1 MSEGMREIEEKY
13 QLIMKNFRAAADN
26 LNSMNNQL
34 DKIVKRQEGMVR
46 DYVKR

>member
-26 LNSMNNQL
+26 LSSMNKQL
-34 DKIVKRQEGMVR
+34 NGIVKRQDNMIEKYVR
-46 DYVKR
+46 K